1 MSFAVFN
8 LAVVCL
14 AVAVSAADPND
25 DDWTEEAE
33 VVEEMSNA
41 ELWLDWA
48 SRFPATRIYRLYRE
62 AAEVGLDFATFD
74 LRQPPLVLHENHAG
88 EDDDDEDE
96 DKDSS

>member
-1 MSFAVFN
+1 MSFAVFK

-14 AVAVSAADPND
+14 AVAVSAAD
-25 DDWTEEAE
+25 WTEDAE
-33 VVEEMSNA
+33 VEEEMSNA